1 MSDNLILPS
10 WLSRGIEE
18 YFPIKGTDQTF
29 SEIIDHAKKN
39 NKKLRVKLG
48 IDPTGTDIHLGH
60 SILFK
65 KLRAFQDNG
74 HIAVLIIGDFT
85 AQIGD
90 PTGKSKTRVQLS
102 EKQVKDNA
110 KTYLTQLGMG
120 KPANESIL
128 DFDSKDRIEIRYNSE
143 WLKGLNL
150 NSIIE
155 LMGSATVSQM
165 LAKEEFNKRYTS
177 QVPIALHEFL
187 YPLLQGYD
195 SVVVQSDIELGGTDQ
210 KFNIAIGRDLQRHF
224 KQEPQFGVLL
234 PILTGLDGIKKMSK
248 SEFNTVGLTDD
259 PLSMYSK
266 LEKVPDDV
274 IPSYFEQNQAEAL
287 ELEKTVIETISQ
299 SVPDWTQTEIRS
311 LLGSF
316 GLTNDSVFKEVSQ
329 ISGGEKA
336 RLALALMIIKPSNL
350 LILDEPTNHLD
361 VDSVAW
367 LENYLSTWE
376 GSILFVSHDRDFIDC
391 IANRVI
397 ELDGRSS
404 TEYVG
409 DFSDFIIKR
418 EARLAQ
424 IEADAAH
431 QSRKLNETE
440 RFIERFR
447 YKASKAKQVQS
458 RIKALERTDV
468 IEVPQVATLRAKF
481 EFPQPRRSARVVA
494 EFDEASAGAII

>member
-18 YFPIKGTDQTF
+18 YFPIKGKDQTF

-120 KPANESIL
+120 KPANKSIL

-210 KFNIAIGRDLQRHF
+210 KFNIAIGRDLQKYF

-266 LEKVPDDV
+266 LEKVPDII
-274 IPSYFEQNQAEAL
+274 IPTYFELLTELDLSFQENLNPRELQRKMALEVTTLFHGVEEAL
-287 ELEKTVIETISQ
+287 KAQSNCEKLFLGDKEKVGEIPEISLKEIVFPVKFFYLLSALKFFKSSSESKRSIKGGGVKIDSQKIINPDLVFDSKNDLEGKI
-299 SVPDWTQTEIRS
+299 
-311 LLGSF
+311 L
-316 GLTNDSVFKEVSQ
+316 Q
-329 ISGGEKA
+329 IGK
-336 RLALALMIIKPSNL
+336 K
-350 LILDEPTNHLD
+350 
-361 VDSVAW
+361 
-367 LENYLSTWE
+367 
-376 GSILFVSHDRDFIDC
+376 
-391 IANRVI
+391 
-397 ELDGRSS
+397 
-404 TEYVG
+404 
-409 DFSDFIIKR
+409 IIKR
-418 EARLAQ
+418 
-424 IEADAAH
+424 
-431 QSRKLNETE
+431 
-440 RFIERFR
+440 
-447 YKASKAKQVQS
+447 
-458 RIKALERTDV
+458 
-468 IEVPQVATLRAKF
+468 F
-481 EFPQPRRSARVVA
+481 EN
-494 EFDEASAGAII
+494 

>member
-90 PTGKSKTRVQLS
+90 PTGKNKTRVQLS

-110 KTYLTQLGMG
+110 KTYLTQLAMG
-120 KPANESIL
+120 KPAKESIL

-248 SEFNTVGLTDD
+248 SENNTVGLTDD
-259 PLSMYSK
+259 PLLMYSK
-266 LEKVPDDV
+266 LEKVPDNI
-274 IPSYFEQNQAEAL
+274 IPTYFEL
-287 ELEKTVIETISQ
+287 LTEL
-299 SVPDWTQTEIRS
+299 D
-311 LLGSF
+311 LSF
-316 GLTNDSVFKEVSQ
+316 
-329 ISGGEKA
+329 
-336 RLALALMIIKPSNL
+336 
-350 LILDEPTNHLD
+350 
-361 VDSVAW
+361 
-367 LENYLSTWE
+367 LENLNPRELQLSL
-376 GSILFVSHDRDFIDC
+376 IHI
-391 IANRVI
+391 
-397 ELDGRSS
+397 
-404 TEYVG
+404 
-409 DFSDFIIKR
+409 
-418 EARLAQ
+418 
-424 IEADAAH
+424 
-431 QSRKLNETE
+431 
-440 RFIERFR
+440 
-447 YKASKAKQVQS
+447 
-458 RIKALERTDV
+458 
-468 IEVPQVATLRAKF
+468 
-481 EFPQPRRSARVVA
+481 
-494 EFDEASAGAII
+494 

>member
-18 YFPIKGTDQTF
+18 YFPIKGKDQTF

-120 KPANESIL
+120 KPANKSIL

-155 LMGSATVSQM
+155 LMGSTTVSQM

-210 KFNIAIGRDLQRHF
+210 KFNIAIGRDLQKHF

-266 LEKVPDDV
+266 LEKVPDN
-274 IPSYFEQNQAEAL
+274 IITTYFELLTELDFSFQENLNPRELQRKMALEVTTLFHGVEEAL
-287 ELEKTVIETISQ
+287 KAQSNCEKLFLGDKEKVGEIPEISLKEIVFPVKFFYLLSALKFFKSSSESKRSIKGGGVKIDSQKIINPDLVFDSKNDLEGKI
-299 SVPDWTQTEIRS
+299 
-311 LLGSF
+311 L
-316 GLTNDSVFKEVSQ
+316 Q
-329 ISGGEKA
+329 IGK
-336 RLALALMIIKPSNL
+336 K
-350 LILDEPTNHLD
+350 
-361 VDSVAW
+361 
-367 LENYLSTWE
+367 
-376 GSILFVSHDRDFIDC
+376 
-391 IANRVI
+391 
-397 ELDGRSS
+397 
-404 TEYVG
+404 
-409 DFSDFIIKR
+409 IIKR
-418 EARLAQ
+418 
-424 IEADAAH
+424 
-431 QSRKLNETE
+431 
-440 RFIERFR
+440 
-447 YKASKAKQVQS
+447 
-458 RIKALERTDV
+458 
-468 IEVPQVATLRAKF
+468 F
-481 EFPQPRRSARVVA
+481 EN
-494 EFDEASAGAII
+494 

>member
-1 MSDNLILPS
+1 MSEKLMLPT

-18 YFPIKGTDQTF
+18 YFPINGTDQTF
-29 SEIIDHAKKN
+29 SEIIENAKKN
-39 NKKLRVKLG
+39 NKKLRIKLG

-90 PTGKSKTRVQLS
+90 PTGKNKTRVQLS

-155 LMGSATVSQM
+155 LMGSTTVSQM

-177 QVPIALHEFL
+177 QIPIALHEFL

-210 KFNIAIGRDLQRHF
+210 KFNIAIGRDLQRYF
-224 KQEPQFGVLL
+224 KQEPQYGVLL
-234 PILTGLDGIKKMSK
+234 PILIGLDGIKKMSK

-266 LEKVPDDV
+266 LEKIPDKI
-274 IPSYFEQNQAEAL
+274 IPSYFELLTEIDLKFIQNSNPRELQRRMALEVTSSFHGTEEAL
-287 ELEKTVIETISQ
+287 KAQSNCEKLFLGHKEKVGEIPEISLKEIVFPVKFFYLLSALKLFKSSSESKRSIKGGGVKIDSQKITNPDLVFDSKNDLEGKILQIGKKISK
-299 SVPDWTQTEIRS
+299 R
-311 LLGSF
+311 F
-316 GLTNDSVFKEVSQ
+316 GN
-329 ISGGEKA
+329 
-336 RLALALMIIKPSNL
+336 
-350 LILDEPTNHLD
+350 
-361 VDSVAW
+361 
-367 LENYLSTWE
+367 
-376 GSILFVSHDRDFIDC
+376 
-391 IANRVI
+391 
-397 ELDGRSS
+397 
-404 TEYVG
+404 
-409 DFSDFIIKR
+409 
-418 EARLAQ
+418 
-424 IEADAAH
+424 
-431 QSRKLNETE
+431 
-440 RFIERFR
+440 
-447 YKASKAKQVQS
+447 
-458 RIKALERTDV
+458 
-468 IEVPQVATLRAKF
+468 
-481 EFPQPRRSARVVA
+481 
-494 EFDEASAGAII
+494 